1 MEWTSTPHTATN
13 SSTVTASVFLDH
25 YEIYSAALSGSYVKI
40 GGEVTYFSKAV
51 NQSASG
57 KSSTHLCDF
66 TAEVSHMTDGTASVT
81 LEAGW
86 VFRGTYSGVWIGT
99 LTASKTVTLDLIRRA
114 SELSFYGDVTLTEKK
129 TFGVSSFDPSF
140 SHSLVMTVGGRSA
153 EVPVSSGGVTP
164 PASLALGM
172 TEGTQKTGTVSLR
185 TYDGNGNVIGESAV
199 KNCLF
204 RVPSTEE
211 FLPDFEFSAAPR
223 SDHPALPEE
232 GIFAAKISKAAVTV
246 TGKTAKQGATVAQT
260 QVAVG
265 PSVLSDNKTGKSE
278 FEKELLTAGD
288 ITVSVTVTD
297 SRGLSK
303 RKSTVI
309 TVAPYSR
316 PAVTEVTCKRCDGE
330 GKDGDGGKYFKVK
343 ASFTVSALGGINTAA
358 LTVRYKK
365 HSGGT
370 WSALIPLESGKET
383 LFGGSLTPIVSY
395 DVEIGVTDTLGNAGT
410 WKTTLLTEKVDFHLN
425 GDRARFGGYC
435 ERAGLE
441 CDWDCNFGKEV
452 FIKEK
457 KIADHVTETGRD
469 GIWRYR
475 RFASGDAECFGVTEE
490 ASVGFSGN
498 FGGLFKSASPVG
510 AANYPEGLFSAP
522 PAVTASPVSETPVI
536 LCPAGTGDATGHPGW
551 YVLSSSGSAAS
562 VSVAVS
568 AKLSASA
575 EG

>member
-13 SSTVTASVFLDH
+13 SSTVSASVFLDH

-66 TAEVSHMTDGTASVT
+66 SAEVSHKTDGTASVT

-86 VFRGTYSGVWIGT
+86 VFKGTYSGVWIGT

-114 SELSFYGDVTLTEKK
+114 SELSFYGDAVLTERK

-140 SHSLVMTVGGRSA
+140 SHSLVMTVGGRSVS
-153 EVPVSSGGVTP
+153 VPVSSDGAIP

-172 TEGTQKTGTVSLR
+172 TESRQKTGTVSLR
-185 TYDGNGNVIGESAV
+185 TYGGDGELIGESDA
-199 KNCLF
+199 KSCLF
-204 RVPSTEE
+204 KVPDTEE
-211 FLPDFEFSAAPR
+211 FLPNFDFSPQPR
-223 SDHPALPEE
+223 SDYSAITEA
-232 GIFAAKISKAAVTV
+232 GIFAAKISKAAVAV
-246 TGKTAKQGATVAQT
+246 TKKSAKYGAAVAQT
-260 QVAVG
+260 RVSIG
-265 PSVLSDNKTGKSE
+265 PSVLADEKTGDSE

-288 ITVSVTVTD
+288 ITVAVTVTD
-297 SRGLSK
+297 SRGLSR

-309 TVAPYSR
+309 NVAPYSR
-316 PAVTEVTCKRCDGE
+316 PSVTEVTCGRCDGE
-330 GKDGDGGKYFKVK
+330 GNDSDGGKYFKVK
-343 ASFTVSALGGINTAA
+343 ASMSVSSLGGINTAA

-370 WSALIPLESGKET
+370 WSSLIPLEDGKET
-383 LFGGSLTPIVSY
+383 LFGGSLIPIFSY
-395 DVEIGVTDTLGNAGT
+395 DVEIEATDTLGNSGT

-457 KIADHVTETGRD
+457 MIADHVTETGTD

-475 RFASGDAECFGVTEE
+475 RFASGDSECFGVTEE
-490 ASVGFSGN
+490 ASVSFSGS

-510 AANYPEGLFSAP
+510 AMNYPKGLFSAS
-522 PAVTASPVSETPVI
+522 PAVTAAAVSQTPVI
-536 LCPAGTGDATGHPGW
+536 LCPAGTGDASGHPGW
-551 YVLSSSGSAAS
+551 YVLSASDSTAS

-568 AKLSASA
+568 ARLSAAA
-575 EG
+575 EQ

>member
-13 SSTVTASVFLDH
+13 SSTVSASVFLDH

-51 NQSASG
+51 NQTAAG
-57 KSSTHLCDF
+57 KNSTHLCDF
-66 TAEVSHMTDGTASVT
+66 TAEISHRSDGTASVT

-86 VFRGTYSGVWIGT
+86 VFKGTYSGVFIGT
-99 LTASKTVTLDLIRRA
+99 LTASRTVTLDVIRRA
-114 SELSFYGDVTLTEKK
+114 SELSFYGDMVLTEKK
-129 TFGVSSFDPSF
+129 TVGVSSFDPSF

-153 EVPVSSGGVTP
+153 EVPVTSGGATP

-172 TEGTQKTGTVSLR
+172 TGAARGTGTVRLR
-185 TYDGNGNVIGESAV
+185 TYDGSGDLIGESAP
-199 KNCLF
+199 KSCLF
-204 RVPSTEE
+204 KVPTTEE
-211 FLPDFEFSAAPR
+211 FLPDFEFSVLPQ
-223 SDHPALPEE
+223 SDFSALEEE
-232 GIFAAKISKAAVTV
+232 GIFAAKISKVAVTV
-246 TGKTAKQGATVAQT
+246 TGKTGKQGATVALT
-260 QVAVG
+260 QATVG
-265 PSVLSDNKTGKSE
+265 PSVLSDTKAGKSE

-288 ITVSVTVTD
+288 MTVSVTVTD

-303 RKSTVI
+303 RKSTLI

-316 PAVTEVTCKRCDGE
+316 PTVTEVTCHRCDGE
-330 GKDGDGGKYFKVK
+330 GKDSEGGKYFKVT
-343 ASFTVSALGGINTAA
+343 ASHLVSSLGGINTGA

-370 WSALIPLESGKET
+370 WSSLIPLESGKET

-395 DVEIGVTDTLGNAGT
+395 DVEIGVTDTIGNSGT

-457 KIADHVTETGRD
+457 KIADHVTETGRQ
-469 GIWRYR
+469 GILRYR

-490 ASVGFSGN
+490 VAVNFSGS
-498 FGGLFKSASPVG
+498 FGGLFKSAAPVG
-510 AANYPEGLFSAP
+510 AIDYPEGLFSAA
-522 PAVTASPVSETPVI
+522 PAVNAFPVSASPVL
-536 LCPAGTGDATGHPGW
+536 LCPAGTGDASGHPGW
-551 YVLSSSGSAAS
+551 YVLSPTGDAAS

-568 AKLSASA
+568 ARLFAT
-575 EG
+575 EEQ